1 MASELRRCRRTR
13 SQVRSAFMATKT
25 ETAAECDVVVVG
37 AGAAGLAAAAR
48 LAREGVAVCVLE
60 ARDRVGGRIFTRRVP
75 GVDVPIE
82 LGAELVHGRP
92 AATLAWAA
100 KARSPLVD

>member
-1 MASELRRCRRTR
+1 MA
-13 SQVRSAFMATKT
+13 ADI
-25 ETAAECDVVVVG
+25 ETACDVVVVG

-48 LAREGVAVCVLE
+48 LAREGIAVCVLE
-60 ARDRVGGRIFTRRVP
+60 ARDRVGGRIFTRHNP

-92 AATLAWAA
+92 AATLAWAGE
-100 KARSPLVD
+100 ARSPLVDLAEQRWIARNGK